1 LREREPALYV
11 WGARQSGRT
20 HLLKGAISA
29 LAGRGLRVAY
39 ADAPTRVPDTA
50 DALDAIAVDDVDRL
64 TPEGEAALF
73 NIYNSLRE
81 RGGLVLAAGNAP
93 PSELRLRAD
102 LVTRLAWGLVY
113 QVHALSD
120 DDKARVL
127 AQHAASRGFD
137 IEPDVATYLLNRIPR
152 DMATLLALVDS
163 LDRFSLE
170 MKRPVT
176 LSLVR
181 ELLKGSGS

>member
-1 LREREPALYV
+1 
-11 WGARQSGRT
+11 
-20 HLLKGAISA
+20 
-29 LAGRGLRVAY
+29 
-39 ADAPTRVPDTA
+39 
-50 DALDAIAVDDVDRL
+50 
-64 TPEGEAALF
+64 
-73 NIYNSLRE
+73 
-81 RGGLVLAAGNAP
+81 
-93 PSELRLRAD
+93 
-102 LVTRLAWGLVY
+102 VY